1 MFIVWGERKVT
12 RSRGWVAEF
21 CPICR
26 GIQPFRVK
34 DIRMVSHL
42 YFIPLGSGQLVG
54 QRTTCT
60 GCRHTSFVEPFTYQ
74 SFIRDRNVDLDRL
87 VAETNPGLLGRLT
100 DRLVLEERT
109 KQSLSALTPG
119 ERTALLTE
127 PFLELSPQVEQ
138 RFGRETHI
146 GTAPGLAL
154 LATISLAVAFLVAG
168 PVAQDP
174 GQSMPAAGV
183 VLGVLSALSLV
194 GTIYLFATQGSRH
207 MRRRIV
213 PLLARALAPLQPTR
227 AELDDILRTLKA
239 EGHRIGGKLNAEWI
253 LEAMRPAGTMAAHDR
268 LAPRSDPLARP

>member
-54 QRTTCT
+54 QKTTCT

-74 SFIRDRNVDLDRL
+74 SFIRDRNVDLNRL

-127 PFLELSPQVEQ
+127 PFLELSDQVEQ
-138 RFGRETHI
+138 RFRAGTHV
-146 GTAPGLAL
+146 GTGPGLAL
-154 LATISLAVAFLVAG
+154 LATITFAIVFVSAG
-168 PVAQDP
+168 PISQRP
-174 GQSMPAAGV
+174 GEPMPVAGV
-183 VLGVLSALSLV
+183 VLGALSVLSLV
-194 GTIYLFATQGSRH
+194 GTTYLFATHSSRY
-207 MRRRIV
+207 MKRRIV
-213 PLLARALAPLQPTR
+213 PLLVRSLAPLQPTES
-227 AELDDILRTLKA
+227 ELRSVVEELAGRGLLIGRKLRL
-239 EGHRIGGKLNAEWI
+239 EW
-253 LEAMRPAGTMAAHDR
+253 L
-268 LAPRSDPLARP
+268 LARENRLGSLYDYGTARRL